1 MPAWTAY
8 GAVYT
13 TSVDHSYQ
21 TYENEELKKNED
33 LKKNE
38 ESGLPDDVRSRR
50 REQTL
55 NLYAGYSKS
64 LNSGRYDTF
73 RTGCR

>member
-21 TYENEELKKNED
+21 TYENEELKKNE
-33 LKKNE
+33 
-38 ESGLPDDVRSRR
+38 ESGLPADVRSRR

-64 LNSGRYDTF
+64 FNSGRYDTF